1 MKALK
6 TISKVFNIITIPFL
20 AIMALCFVTSFIASL
35 FTLLPQFREF
45 IIGEI
50 ESGRA
55 TSDFPPEQA
64 VMIIRASLIGTGCMM
79 LVAAGLCIVAMIFD
93 IKQVKKMTLGGAI
106 TNLVFALF
114 ITNPLNLIASVFQII
129 VIAREKKL
137 AKKTEAN
144 FESQEQ

>member
-1 MKALK
+1 MKTLK

-35 FTLLPQFREF
+35 FTLLPQFKEF
-45 IIGEI
+45 IIAEI

-55 TSDFPPEQA
+55 TSDFSPEQT
-64 VMIIRASLIGTGCMM
+64 VMIIRGVLIGTGCMM
-79 LVAAGLCIVAMIFD
+79 LLAAGLSLVAMIFD
-93 IKQVKKMTLGGAI
+93 IIQVNKMTLGGAI

-129 VIAREKKL
+129 VIAKEKKL
-137 AKKTEAN
+137 AKKTEVL